1 MIYGDWSIGQQM
13 KNYIPT
19 PNIRL
24 KRNIGRHFD
33 TYSLYEF
40 RTSLLNYKTE
50 ERNDNLFLIDKTNKT
65 REIHSILTYKM
76 ENKRMG
82 CINRDYNA
90 VNNYKKITEYYL
102 DHKDRPEKY
111 KKSYKFD

>member
-1 MIYGDWSIGQQM
+1 
-13 KNYIPT
+13 
-19 PNIRL
+19 
-24 KRNIGRHFD
+24 
-33 TYSLYEF
+33 
-40 RTSLLNYKTE
+40 
-50 ERNDNLFLIDKTNKT
+50 
-65 REIHSILTYKM
+65 M